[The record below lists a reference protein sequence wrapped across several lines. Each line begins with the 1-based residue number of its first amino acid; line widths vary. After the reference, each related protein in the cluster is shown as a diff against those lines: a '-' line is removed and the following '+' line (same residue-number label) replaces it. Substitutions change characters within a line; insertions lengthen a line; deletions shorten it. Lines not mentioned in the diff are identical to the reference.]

1 MKPQEAKKSILQ
13 LSLAIVAGVGLAAC
27 DVEKTQEGK
36 MPEVDVDVTE
46 GQLPKYDVDAPEVD
60 VKMKEKDVT
69 IKVPDVDVTLP
80 KDDSAT
86 EVNEP
91 GN

>member
-1 MKPQEAKKSILQ
+1 MKKQETKTNIFQLGLIAVASI
-13 LSLAIVAGVGLAAC
+13 GLAAC
-27 DVEKTQEGK
+27 DVEKTQEGE

-69 IKVPDVDVTLP
+69 IKVPDVDITP
-80 KDDSAT
+80 AKDDSAT

-91 GN
+91 GT